1 MEKMIGY
8 CGYNCHLCAARSDD
22 PVVRQKMVD
31 GWRRVFGYENYT
43 AENVKCD
50 GCRSDGK
57 VADTSCMARPCAK
70 ERGVESCAYCDE
82 FPCGKVRDLIASG
95 EGMLV
100 RSYPRTSSLTEDEY
114 NLCIR
119 QFDSL
124 PNLLEQLAASGRM
137 PAWVSR
143 IRHLST

>member
-22 PVVRQKMVD
+22 PAIRQRMVD
-31 GWRRVFGYENYT
+31 GWRRIFGYENYT
-43 AENVKCD
+43 AQNVKCD

-57 VADTSCMARPCAK
+57 IADTSCKARPCAR
-70 ERGVESCAYCDE
+70 ERGVESCAQCDE
-82 FPCGKVRDLIASG
+82 FACSKVKDLIASR

-100 RSYPRTSSLTEDEY
+100 RGFPRTSSLTEDEY
-114 NLCIR
+114 SLCMR

-124 PNLLEQLAASGRM
+124 PGLLEQLAALGRL
-137 PAWVSR
+137 PAWVAR
-143 IRHLST
+143 IRR